1 MNRSKAI
8 RPPEG
13 TVPLL
18 IAAEKYGM
26 TKKEAKEILL
36 AVPQSFV
43 KVGHKFFVNDFGD
56 NLLKLRMTFADL
68 EKDPTEEEPINEQ
81 ALESFEDAIGFV
93 KLSPVME
100 SEQERSEDVPQV
112 LNATQRLFADEETAI
127 VKRCRLPNKQIM
139 IVEYR
144 GKEVICRCKDSSMF
158 IPGMKIIIRMDGLNL
173 MSKYQPRRLGRY

>member
-1 MNRSKAI
+1 MKAKQSKSI

-18 IAAEKYGM
+18 LAAEKHGL

-56 NLLKLRMTFADL
+56 NLLSLRKTIDTAI
-68 EKDPTEEEPINEQ
+68 ETEDEPINEQ
-81 ALESFEDAIGFV
+81 ALDV
-93 KLSPVME
+93 P
-100 SEQERSEDVPQV
+100 QTEDVPQV
-112 LNATQRLFADEETAI
+112 LNATQRLFEGEETAI
-127 VKRCRLPNKQIM
+127 VKRCRLPNRQMM

-173 MSKYQPRRLGRY
+173 MSKYQPRKLGRY

>member
-1 MNRSKAI
+1 MKTQSKAI

-18 IAAEKYGM
+18 LAAEKHGLS
-26 TKKEAKEILL
+26 KKEAKDILL

-56 NLLKLRMTFADL
+56 NLLKLAEFRLDEVQLEEAD
-68 EKDPTEEEPINEQ
+68 DEPINEQ
-81 ALESFEDAIGFV
+81 ALDV
-93 KLSPVME
+93 P
-100 SEQERSEDVPQV
+100 QTEDVPQV
-112 LNATQRLFADEETAI
+112 LNATDRMFAGEETAI
-127 VKRCRLPNKQIM
+127 VKRCRLPNQKM
-139 IVEYR
+139 MVVEYR
-144 GKEVICRCKDSSMF
+144 GKEVLCHCKDSSMF